1 MLESPGSLPG
11 VQIGQPKHHPP
22 RASADI
28 GWPVASG
35 DKAIKRPRRH
45 AKMTRGFAP
54 RQCSV

>member
-1 MLESPGSLPG
+1 MLEASGGLPS
-11 VQIGQPKHHPP
+11 VQVIQAEHHPP

-28 GWPVASG
+28 GWPVASS

-54 RQCSV
+54 RKCSV